1 MTSTWSLA
9 LHGGAG
15 AIAERVYKRE
25 EEHMAALLDSGAAML
40 ARGESALDVVTA
52 MAEALETSGLHQAGK
67 GAAPNANGI
76 VELDASI
83 MDGATRAAGAVAA
96 LQGYLS
102 PVRVARGVMEKTSVV
117 LLAGDGAAQF
127 AGEHGFARVDDPK
140 SYYVTAASGLA
151 SAEAKTS
158 DIKTS
163 DIKTGTIGAV
173 ALDTSGRLAAATST
187 GGLRGKMP
195 GRVGDTPII
204 GAGCWADERAAVSCT
219 GLGEYFMRVNAAA
232 DVSARI
238 AYAGQSLDEAAFGVI
253 EDVRRLGGSGGLIAV
268 DAKGHIATPFI
279 SQGMKRG
286 IASSSGLREVK
297 TFR

>member
-1 MTSTWSLA
+1 MTGTWALA

-15 AIAERVYKRE
+15 AIAERAYKRE
-25 EEHMAALLDSGAAML
+25 EEHMAALLNEGAAML
-40 ARGESALDVVTA
+40 MRGVSALDVVTA
-52 MAEALETSGLHQAGK
+52 MAEALEASGLHQAGK
-67 GAAPNANGI
+67 GSAPNANGV

-96 LQGYLS
+96 LQGFLS
-102 PVRVARGVMEKTSVV
+102 PIRVARGVMEKTSHV
-117 LLAGDGAAQF
+117 LLASDGASQF
-127 AGEHGFARVDDPK
+127 AAAQGFARVEDPK

-151 SAEAKTS
+151 TM
-158 DIKTS
+158 
-163 DIKTGTIGAV
+163 GTIGAV
-173 ALDTSGRLAAATST
+173 ALDLTGKLVAATST
-187 GGLRGKMP
+187 GGISGKMP

-238 AYAGQSLDEAAFGVI
+238 AYAGQTLEQAATAVI
-253 EDVRRLGGSGGLIAV
+253 ADVRKLGGYGGLIAV
-268 DAKGHIATPFI
+268 DAQGNVAAPFV

-286 IASSSGLREVK
+286 LASSSGLREVK
-297 TFR
+297 TFQ